1 MDFLKRKYPS
11 GAEKRKR
18 KKEALEEI
26 LKNRKIHAFF
36 SSQPQEAETGVGDSA
51 VNDENKIVEV
61 SCSSNM
67 ESNVSFPLNKSLK
80 ITFVEP

>member
-1 MDFLKRKYPS
+1 MAFLKRRYS
-11 GAEKRKR
+11 SRAEKMKR
-18 KKEALEEI
+18 KKEALEET

-36 SSQPQEAETGVGDSA
+36 SSQPQEAETGDSA

-67 ESNVSFPLNKSLK
+67 DKF
-80 ITFVEP
+80 